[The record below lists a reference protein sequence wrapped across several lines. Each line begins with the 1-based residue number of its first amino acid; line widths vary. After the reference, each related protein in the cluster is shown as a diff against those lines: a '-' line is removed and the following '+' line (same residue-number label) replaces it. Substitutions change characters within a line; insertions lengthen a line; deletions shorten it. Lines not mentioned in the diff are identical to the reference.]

1 MPFKE
6 NIDTIAA
13 RIYDLLKDK
22 QELTTWQIKLALNIS
37 SSVMFLALG
46 TLMQSGKITVDPDG
60 INYKVAKT
68 PQQM

>member
-6 NIDTIAA
+6 NIDNVSA
-13 RIYDLLKDK
+13 RIYDFIKDK
-22 QELTTWQIKLALNIS
+22 QEVNSWQIKLALNIS

-46 TLMQSGKITVDPDG
+46 VLMQNGKITVDPDG
-60 INYKVAKT
+60 INYKITKT